1 MDMEAWYVINTK
13 PHAELQ
19 VNQALRV
26 RGFQTYLP
34 MLPPRREGRPQP
46 LFPAYLFLRCELAT
60 VGVDSLQ
67 WVPGLRRIVSFA
79 GRPATV
85 PDDAVRLIRAQLD
98 QIDAQGGLPKHTFK
112 PGDEVVIG
120 GGPLAGLR
128 GVFQGPVG
136 PVERVQILIR
146 FLGQSNRAEVPVDLL
161 RAASPDD
168 QFTRRRG
175 TRGRGRRIRYAP
187 HTPHHAGAAPE

>member
-1 MDMEAWYVINTK
+1 MGMEAWYVINTK

-19 VNQALRV
+19 VNQALSV
-26 RGFQTYLP
+26 RGFETYLP
-34 MLPPRREGRPQP
+34 MLPPRRDGRPQP
-46 LFPAYLFLRCELAT
+46 LFPAYLFLRCEMET

-67 WVPGLRRIVSFA
+67 WVPGLRRIVTFG
-79 GRPATV
+79 GRQATV
-85 PDDAVRLIRAQLD
+85 PDDAVTLIRSQLD
-98 QIDAQGGLPKHTFK
+98 QIEAQGGLPKHMFK
-112 PGDEVVIG
+112 PGDEVVID

-187 HTPHHAGAAPE
+187 PAPPPPDAASE